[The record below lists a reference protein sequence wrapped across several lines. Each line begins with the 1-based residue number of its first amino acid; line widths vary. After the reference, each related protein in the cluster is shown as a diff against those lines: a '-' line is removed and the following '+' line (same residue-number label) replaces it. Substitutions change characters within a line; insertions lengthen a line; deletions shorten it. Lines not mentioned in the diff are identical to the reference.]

1 MDFHTLQ
8 QNINYHVGLL
18 YSDVFEVLKVR
29 LKKEGL
35 SEDHIE
41 DFTIFQTIR
50 NDIEKR
56 LTLQLLRTAYHES
69 IEFEDTPMF
78 KPEELEAIKNEICE
92 KYAFLCSDSTE
103 FFARRCSITGALM
116 NEGWLV
122 GDETYVFSEIALCN
136 LLRNISQEP
145 EVDKELTDDE
155 LRDKY
160 YEDGTFYFTEW
171 YDPKFISFAKLDGKI
186 YQIDI

>member
-1 MDFHTLQ
+1 MNLQTLSQ
-8 QNINYHVGLL
+8 HINYHVGLL

-50 NDIEKR
+50 NDIEKQ
-56 LTLQLLRTAYHES
+56 LTLLFAKTKYPES
-69 IEFEDTPMF
+69 VEFEDTPLF
-78 KPEELEAIKNEICE
+78 QFYDLEIIKDKIYE
-92 KYAFLCSDSTE
+92 KYAFLRMNSTE

-116 NEGWLV
+116 NEGWIV
-122 GDETYVFSEIALCN
+122 GDDTYVASEIALCN
-136 LLRNISQEP
+136 LLRNISEEP
-145 EVDKELTDDE
+145 EVDKELTDDQI
-155 LRDKY
+155 RDKY
-160 YEDGTFYFTEW
+160 YEDGTFYYTEW
-171 YDPKFISFAKLDGKI
+171 YDPKFITFAKLDGKI